1 MLFSILINTHNQYEL
16 IDRCIK
22 SCLNQEYKEDY
33 ELIISDTSDKK
44 IIKKYSKENVNIKIV
59 ETNSFSTFP
68 CVDQMLS
75 IKNSLRYA
83 TGDIICLLD
92 GDDFFST
99 TKLSFLKK
107 NFSQNNFFLNQDNL
121 TGFNE
126 KTQKKF
132 ILDKKKTYKNNIVFN
147 KLFNSWPKVLGTSSI
162 TVNKKIL
169 DNFFSTINPSDW
181 NFMAIDALVSI
192 YYDSIK
198 PISFIGDGLT
208 YKSFHDLNL
217 DVTYSNKFSKNY
229 WTRRSQQHKY
239 FQFINKKKYINIDTL
254 ISNFFSN

>member
-1 MLFSILINTHNQYEL
+1 
-16 IDRCIK
+16 
-22 SCLNQEYKEDY
+22 
-33 ELIISDTSDKK
+33 
-44 IIKKYSKENVNIKIV
+44 
-59 ETNSFSTFP
+59 
-68 CVDQMLS
+68 MLS

-169 DNFFSTINPSDW
+169 DNFFSTINPSNW

-217 DVTYSNKFSKNY
+217 DGTYSNKFSKNY